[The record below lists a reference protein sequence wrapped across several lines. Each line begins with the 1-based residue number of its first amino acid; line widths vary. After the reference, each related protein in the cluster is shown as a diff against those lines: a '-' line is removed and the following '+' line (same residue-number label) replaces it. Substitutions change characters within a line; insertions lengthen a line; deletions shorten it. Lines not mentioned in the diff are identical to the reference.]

1 MVKGV
6 ERPKTEEVEGLEP
19 HDWSM
24 LRKGKTGSG
33 QNGNSFKNAFRKLF
47 SELRSR

>member
-24 LRKGKTGSG
+24 LRKGKT
-33 QNGNSFKNAFRKLF
+33 AFWVFARCLIRCF
-47 SELRSR
+47 NEA